1 MKLWK
6 AEEQSKSWE
15 LWLKEL
21 ESFSEIPLFFQL
33 FLKNTRCKDLLFK
46 VLAGLPD
53 SEISTEGTKTE
64 AKTKWEEEQK
74 AAVQFNYK
82 ILSEAFSIS
91 TDFKLRDTAMK
102 CGLLPRILDRLA
114 QISGEKARTFEE
126 EEEPPKEEEKQPVES

>member
-6 AEEQSKSWE
+6 TEEQAKSWE

-53 SEISTEGTKTE
+53 TEINNEGGKSTE

-74 AAVQFNYK
+74 VAVQFNYK

-91 TDFKLRDTAMK
+91 NDLKLRETAMK
-102 CGLLPRILDRLA
+102 CGLLPRILDRLG
-114 QISGEKARTFEE
+114 QISGEKPRTWDDNEE
-126 EEEPPKEEEKQPVES
+126 QKEEESKN